1 MVLTESNFLLYAM
14 HHYQNPSCVTLEE
27 FEEDLKRLTYI
38 KKLLA
43 RADKNVRLLLNH
55 IIIFYN
61 VFGDA
66 ATRLLFHR
74 VDKEQWGSLATFLL
88 YLDRM
93 PDEIPEVGLKTSDL
107 RLNTTVID
115 ELRKL

>member
-1 MVLTESNFLLYAM
+1 MVLNDSNFLLYAM
-14 HHYQNPSCVTLEE
+14 HHYQNPSCVSLQE
-27 FEEDLKRLTYI
+27 FEEDFKRLTYI
-38 KKLLA
+38 KKLLSKPE
-43 RADKNVRLLLNH
+43 KNVRLLLNH

-66 ATRLLFHR
+66 ATRLLFHK
-74 VDKEQWGSLATFLL
+74 VETEQWGALATFLL

-93 PDEIPEVGLKTSDL
+93 PEEVPGANVPLTSL
-107 RLNTTVID
+107 TLNTYVIE